1 METRTLQ
8 GWQTSISRVISE
20 GETED
25 TLIRGHSLNNLIGG
39 ATFAETMFL
48 LLNGRLPTKEQGLV
62 LDALLVACI
71 EHGIAPPSL
80 IPRLFASYG
89 TGLQHGIAGGISAFG
104 KKMGAL
110 GEKMA
115 KLMVD
120 RLGENAEHDEAT
132 LARIAK
138 QSVAEIMEA
147 GERVPGYGIP
157 LHLRDP
163 RADKVIEIAKEQGVF
178 GTYCRFAELLGDA
191 ITEYRGGR
199 AVPLNIDGVCA
210 CIALDLGFDW
220 RTTQM
225 FLLTSRSVS
234 MGAHYLEELSQ
245 DTIWRHIPA
254 DQIDY
259 TGAVAKERKDET

>member
-8 GWQTSISRVISE
+8 GWQTSISRVISH
-20 GETED
+20 GDTED
-25 TLIRGHSLNNLIGG
+25 TLIRGHSLNELIGN

-48 LLNGRLPTKEQGLV
+48 LLNGYKPTREQGLV
-62 LDALLVACI
+62 LDALLVSCI

-80 IPRLFASYG
+80 IPRLYASYG

-104 KKMGAL
+104 EKMGAL

-120 RLGENAEHDEAT
+120 KLGDKADQDEAT
-132 LARIAK
+132 LAKIAK
-138 QSVAEIMEA
+138 DTVAEIMGA

-157 LHLRDP
+157 LHSRDP
-163 RADKVIEIAKEQGVF
+163 RADRVIEISKEQGVF

-225 FLLTSRSVS
+225 FLLTARSVS
-234 MGAHYLEELSQ
+234 MGAHYLEEHAQ
-245 DTIWRHIPA
+245 QTIWRHIPA

-259 TGAVAKERKDET
+259 TGAVAEDEEKDP

>member
-8 GWQTSISRVISE
+8 GWQTGISRVVNE
-20 GETED
+20 GDTED
-25 TLIRGHSLNNLIGG
+25 TLIRGHSLNALIGN

-48 LLNGRLPTKEQGLV
+48 LLQGTMPTKAQGAV

-80 IPRLFASYG
+80 IARLYASYG
-89 TGLQHGIAGGISAFG
+89 TGLQNGVAGGIAAFG
-104 KKMGAL
+104 EKMGAL

-120 RLGENAEHDEAT
+120 RLAGVDTPDDAT
-132 LARIAK
+132 LERIAG
-138 QSVAEIMEA
+138 EIVTDIMGA
-147 GERVPGYGIP
+147 GDRVPGYGIP
-157 LHLRDP
+157 LHTRDP
-163 RADKVIEIAKEQGVF
+163 RADRVLEIAREQGQF
-178 GTYCRFAELLGDA
+178 GTYCRFAELIADE
-191 ITEYRGGR
+191 ITKYRGGKP
-199 AVPLNIDGVCA
+199 VPLNIDGVCA

-225 FLLTSRSVS
+225 FLLTARSVS
-234 MGAHYLEELSQ
+234 MGAHYLEEHAQ
-245 DTIWRHIPA
+245 ETIWRHVPA

-259 TGAVAKERKDET
+259 LDNVKPKE

>member
-8 GWQTSISRVISE
+8 GWNTSISRVVSE
-20 GETED
+20 GDTED
-25 TLIRGHSLNNLIGG
+25 TLIRGHSLNDLIGG

-48 LLNGRLPTKEQGLV
+48 LLNGHRPTREQGLV

-80 IPRLFASYG
+80 IPRLYASYG

-104 KKMGAL
+104 EKMGAL

-120 RLGENAEHDEAT
+120 KLGENASQDDET
-132 LARIAK
+132 LARIAEET
-138 QSVAEIMEA
+138 VAEIMGS

-157 LHLRDP
+157 LHSRDP
-163 RADKVIEIAKEQGVF
+163 RADRVIEIAKENGVF

-191 ITEYRGGR
+191 ITEYRSGR
-199 AVPLNIDGVCA
+199 PVPLNIDGVCA

-259 TGAVAKERKDET
+259 HGAVAKTDED

>member
-8 GWQTSISRVISE
+8 GWQTSISRVVSE
-20 GETED
+20 GDTED
-25 TLIRGHSLNNLIGG
+25 TLIRGHSLNALIGK

-48 LLNGRLPTKEQGLV
+48 LLNGHLPSKEQGLV

-80 IPRLFASYG
+80 IPRLYASYG

-104 KKMGAL
+104 EKMGAL

-120 RLGENAEHDEAT
+120 RLGENADQDEAT
-132 LARIAK
+132 LA
-138 QSVAEIMEA
+138 QVANDTVTHIMGS

-157 LHLRDP
+157 LHSRDP
-163 RADKVIEIAKEQGVF
+163 RADRVIEIAREQGVF
-178 GTYCRFAELLGDA
+178 GTYCRFAELMGDA
-191 ITEYRGGR
+191 IAAYRKGR
-199 AVPLNIDGVCA
+199 PVPLNIDGVCA
-210 CIALDLGFDW
+210 CVALDLGFDW

-259 TGAVAKERKDET
+259 SGAVAKKQEDDI

>member
-8 GWQTSISRVISE
+8 GWQTSISRVISD
-20 GETED
+20 GDTED
-25 TLIRGHSLNNLIGG
+25 TLIRGHSLNELIGN

-48 LLNGRLPTKEQGLV
+48 LLNGKMPTKKQGVV
-62 LDALLVACI
+62 LDALLVSCI

-80 IPRLFASYG
+80 IPRLYASYG

-104 KKMGAL
+104 EKMGAL

-115 KLMVD
+115 KLMID
-120 RLGENAEHDEAT
+120 KLGEAAAQDDET
-132 LARIAK
+132 LLTIA
-138 QSVAEIMEA
+138 QQTVAEIMGS
-147 GERVPGYGIP
+147 GERVPGFGIP
-157 LHLRDP
+157 LHSRDP
-163 RADKVIEIAKEQGVF
+163 RADRVIEIAKENGVY
-178 GTYCRFAELLGDA
+178 GTYCRFAGYLSDA
-191 ITEYRGGR
+191 ITDHRSGR
-199 AVPLNIDGVCA
+199 PVPLNIDGVCA
-210 CIALDLGFDW
+210 CIALDLGFNW

-259 TGAVAKERKDET
+259 SGAVAKNRETNT

>member
-1 METRTLQ
+1 MQTKTLE
-8 GWQTSISRVISE
+8 GWTTSISRVVSD
-20 GETED
+20 GDTED
-25 TLIRGHSLNNLIGG
+25 TLIRGHSLNDLIGN

-48 LLNGRLPTKEQGLV
+48 LLNGERPSKAQGRV

-80 IPRLFASYG
+80 VPRLYASYG
-89 TGLQHGIAGGISAFG
+89 TGLQHGIAAGIGAFG
-104 KKMGAL
+104 EKMGAL

-120 RLGENAEHDEAT
+120 RTAGMEMTEANMAALAEAIVTD
-132 LARIAK
+132 LK
-138 QSVAEIMEA
+138 QA

-157 LHLRDP
+157 LHSRDP
-163 RADKVIEIAKEQGVF
+163 RADRVMEIAKAEGVF
-178 GTYCRFAELLGDA
+178 GPYCRLAELIGDA
-191 ITEYRGGR
+191 LTRQRGGR
-199 AVPLNIDGVCA
+199 AVPLNIDGICA

-225 FLLTSRSVS
+225 FLLTARSVS

-259 TGAVAKERKDET
+259 EGAVAPEGET

>member
-1 METRTLQ
+1 MQTRTLQ
-8 GWQTSISRVISE
+8 GWQTSISRVVSE
-20 GETED
+20 GDTED
-25 TLIRGHSLNNLIGG
+25 TLIRGHSLNELIGG

-48 LLNGRLPTKEQGLV
+48 LLNGHRPTRQQGLV

-80 IPRLFASYG
+80 IPRLYASYG
-89 TGLQHGIAGGISAFG
+89 TGLQHGIAAGIGAFG
-104 KKMGAL
+104 EKMGAL

-120 RLGENAEHDEAT
+120 KLGDRADQDDAELT
-132 LARIAK
+132 RIARETVK
-138 QSVAEIMEA
+138 EIMDA

-157 LHLRDP
+157 LHTRDP
-163 RADKVIEIAKEQGVF
+163 RADRVIEIAKEQGVF

-199 AVPLNIDGVCA
+199 PVPLNIDGVCA

-225 FLLTSRSVS
+225 FLLTARSVS
-234 MGAHYLEELSQ
+234 MGAHYLEEHSQ
-245 DTIWRHIPA
+245 ETIWRHIPA

-259 TGAVAKERKDET
+259 CGPVAEDAEENK